1 MSKILATLIGF
12 TLSHAAFADR
22 CAESRE
28 INQTIPAG
36 SFNEIRLNALA
47 GSLYI
52 EAGDDD
58 EVVIEGIACSD
69 ETKYLDRMR
78 INTDLQGEILEIAV
92 IIPYNDYDWH
102 ADYAHIDLILEVP
115 ADIANLIKDSSG
127 NLEVNGITL
136 ARIDD
141 SSGDIRLRNTTG
153 DLNLR
158 DSSGYVSVRGHTGNL
173 KFEDSSGD
181 INISE
186 VDGEVIVKRD
196 SSGDIEIEQVT
207 GLVTVER
214 DSSGDI
220 EIEQVGGSVTV
231 TADSSGSIRIRDVRG
246 SVEIGA
252 DGSGDVRIR
261 AVDGDFRLLS
271 KGSGD
276 ISTSDIKG
284 IISIPD
290 YK

>member
-1 MSKILATLIGF
+1 MFKILVVLIGIIVSQ
-12 TLSHAAFADR
+12 TAFAGR
-22 CAESRE
+22 CAANKE

-36 SFNEIRLNALA
+36 PFSEIRLNALA

-58 EVVIEGIACSD
+58 EIVIEGIACSD
-69 ETKYLDRMR
+69 ETKYLDRIR
-78 INTDLQGEILEIAV
+78 IDTNARGEILEINV
-92 IIPYNDYDWH
+92 IIPYNDHDWH
-102 ADYAHIDLILEVP
+102 AGYARIDLTLEVP
-115 ADIANLIKDSSG
+115 AAIANLVKDSSG
-127 NLEVNGITL
+127 NLEATGVML
-136 ARIDD
+136 SRIDD
-141 SSGDIRLRNTTG
+141 SSGDIRLRNTSG
-153 DLNLR
+153 NLSLR
-158 DSSGYVSVRGHTGNL
+158 DSSGYISVRGHKGNL

-181 INISE
+181 IDVSE

-196 SSGDIEIEQVT
+196 SSGHIEIEQVT

-220 EIEQVGGSVTV
+220 EIEQVGGSVTI
-231 TADSSGSIRIRDVRG
+231 TEDSSGGIRIRDVRG

-252 DGSGDVRIR
+252 DGSGDVRVR
-261 AVDGDFRLLS
+261 AVDGDFLLIS

-284 IISIPD
+284 SISIPD